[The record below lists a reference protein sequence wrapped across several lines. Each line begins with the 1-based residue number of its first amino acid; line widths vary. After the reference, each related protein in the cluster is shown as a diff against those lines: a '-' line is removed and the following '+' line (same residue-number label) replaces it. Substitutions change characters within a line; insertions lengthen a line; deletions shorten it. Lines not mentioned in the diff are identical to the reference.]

1 MCVPHAP
8 NPDTFGSAAKLGGSE
23 GLQSPNW
30 GRRGPELGEPW
41 GLHSPSHAQGNPQP
55 WEEGGKT
62 SKGRERLRGEWTP
75 PEPGMPPGMSP
86 PGTSVHLVLPGAGAE
101 EPDGVWGGSGGL
113 LPSPRAGLGT
123 RNFGRDRSEVG
134 ASSPTAPGPLPA
146 GGFSAQNVA
155 GKALLSCLHR
165 TEHSQGIQSH
175 FSCPEPAQLQVGGE
189 GPVWSGIFV
198 PAPPGDDGRN
208 NREMT
213 AEILGKGI
221 LLLGRG
227 SSQTC
232 PSPPAGEV

>member
-1 MCVPHAP
+1 
-8 NPDTFGSAAKLGGSE
+8 
-23 GLQSPNW
+23 
-30 GRRGPELGEPW
+30 
-41 GLHSPSHAQGNPQP
+41 
-55 WEEGGKT
+55 
-62 SKGRERLRGEWTP
+62 
-75 PEPGMPPGMSP
+75 MPPGMSP
-86 PGTSVHLVLPGAGAE
+86 LGTSGHLVLPGAGAE

-123 RNFGRDRSEVG
+123 GNFGRDGSEVG

-189 GPVWSGIFV
+189 VQPPPRAPQSEGPVWSGIFV
-198 PAPPGDDGRN
+198 PALPGDDGRN
-208 NREMT
+208 NRET
-213 AEILGKGI
+213 IAEILGKGI
-221 LLLGRG
+221 LLLGRV